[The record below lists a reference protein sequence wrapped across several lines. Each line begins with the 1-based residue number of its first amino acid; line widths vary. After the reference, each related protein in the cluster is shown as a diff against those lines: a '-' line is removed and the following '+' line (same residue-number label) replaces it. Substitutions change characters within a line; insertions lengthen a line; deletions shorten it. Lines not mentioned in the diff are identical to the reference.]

1 MFIVFFLLWLVF
13 NERVTLEVVYFGL
26 GISALLYTFIVK
38 FMDYSPKKEWAA
50 VRKLPKTLKYIWNLL
65 IEIFKANVGVM
76 HFILS
81 PRYEVE
87 PQLVYFKTKLKKD
100 VERVMLANC
109 ITLTPGTI
117 TISLEENLMCVHCL
131 DKSLADGLEDSDFE
145 KRLLEMEEMDK

>member
-1 MFIVFFLLWLVF
+1 MSVHLF
-13 NERVTLEVVYFGL
+13 
-26 GISALLYTFIVK
+26 
-38 FMDYSPKKEWAA
+38 
-50 VRKLPKTLKYIWNLL
+50 NLL

-81 PRYEVE
+81 PRYEIE

-117 TISLEENLMCVHCL
+117 TLHIEDDKLTIHCL
-131 DKSLADGLEDSDFE
+131 NRADADTLEHSYME
-145 KRLLEMEEMDK
+145 AKIAKLEGKK

>member
-1 MFIVFFLLWLVF
+1 MFIVFFLLWLVL
-13 NERVTLEVVYFGL
+13 NERVTLEIVYFGL
-26 GISALLYTFIVK
+26 GISAALYFFVVK

-50 VRKLPKTLKYIWNLL
+50 IRKLPKTLKYLFNLL
-65 IEIFKANVGVM
+65 VEIFKANVGVM

-100 VERVMLANC
+100 VERVALANS

-117 TISLEENLMCVHCL
+117 TVSLEEDLMCVHCL
-131 DKSLADGLEDSDFE
+131 DKTLADGLEDSEFE
-145 KRLLEMEEMDK
+145 RQLLEMEEMDK

>member
-1 MFIVFFLLWLVF
+1 MFIVFILLWLVL
-13 NERVTLEVVYFGL
+13 NERVTLEIVYFGL
-26 GISALLYTFIVK
+26 GISAALYVFVVK

-50 VRKLPKTLKYIWNLL
+50 IRKLSKTLKYLFNLL
-65 IEIFKANVGVM
+65 VEIFKANVGVM

-100 VERVMLANC
+100 VERVMLANS

-117 TISLEENLMCVHCL
+117 TVSLEEDLMCVHCL
-131 DKSLADGLEDSDFE
+131 DKTLADGLEDSEFE
-145 KRLLEMEEMDK
+145 RQLLEMEEMDK

>member
-1 MFIVFFLLWLVF
+1 MFIIFFLLWSVF
-13 NERVTLEVVYFGL
+13 NERLTLEIALLGL
-26 GISALLYTFIVK
+26 GISAVLYLFIVK

-50 VRKLPKTLKYIWNLL
+50 VKKIPKALKYGLTLL
-65 IEIFKANVGVM
+65 SEIVKANVGVM

-100 VERVMLANC
+100 VERVVLANS

-117 TISLEENLMCVHCL
+117 TVSMEDNLICVHCL

-145 KRLLEMEEMDK
+145 KQLMEMEAMDK